1 MSIEFGSGEVPYIN
15 LGQGYQIRL
24 EFEDITN
31 EKYLEKAKNELRET
45 DEVKRQA
52 LDELRDLIES
62 EFCFDKKFTCS
73 LPKVIVLDC
82 FHPLKNIV
90 NWHVAN

>member
-1 MSIEFGSGEVPYIN
+1 MSIEFGSDEVPYIN
-15 LGQGYQIRL
+15 LGEGYQIRL

-45 DEVKRQA
+45 DELKRQA

-62 EFCFDKKFTCS
+62 KFCFDKKLTCLIVKES
-73 LPKVIVLDC
+73 LC
-82 FHPLKNIV
+82 
-90 NWHVAN
+90 

>member
-1 MSIEFGSGEVPYIN
+1 MSIEFGSDEVPYIN

-52 LDELRDLIES
+52 LSELRDLIKS
-62 EFCFDKKFTCS
+62 EFLF
-73 LPKVIVLDC
+73 
-82 FHPLKNIV
+82 
-90 NWHVAN
+90 